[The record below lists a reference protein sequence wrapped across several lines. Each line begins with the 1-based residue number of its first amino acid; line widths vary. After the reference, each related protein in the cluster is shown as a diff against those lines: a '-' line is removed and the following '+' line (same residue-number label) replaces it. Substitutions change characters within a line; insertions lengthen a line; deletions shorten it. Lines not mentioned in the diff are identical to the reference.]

1 MPTIRIYPGVL
12 SRILARA
19 KHAGRIEIGG
29 FLVGQV
35 VGNQILIKG
44 ASFPRQSGTATH
56 VTINDA
62 DMARLADELHRQGE
76 GNVILGWWH
85 THPGMGAH
93 FMSGTDI
100 ATQQR
105 YQAIFPKAIAMI
117 VDPLKFTRSLDIDDL
132 DLHIY
137 RAVKGDA
144 KEYRYSLVHEPKEV
158 IPDLT
163 KLLLRLDATTHVVL
177 EDTWFE
183 RMIRE
188 LIGEHVTTAEFT
200 ERLGQFIEVA
210 VVFGIISI
218 MLLLVILSIFSLAG

>member
-1 MPTIRIYPGVL
+1 MATIRIYPGVL
-12 SRILARA
+12 SRILARS
-19 KHAGRIEIGG
+19 KQAGRVEIGG

-35 VGNQILIKG
+35 VGSRILVKG

-62 DMARLADELHRQGE
+62 DMARLAEELYKQGD
-76 GNVILGWWH
+76 GDVILGWWH

-117 VDPLKFTRSLDIDDL
+117 VDPQKFTRSLDLEDL

-137 RAVKGDA
+137 RVVKSGA
-144 KEYRYSLVHEPKEV
+144 KDLRYSLVHEPKEV

-163 KLLLRLDATTHVVL
+163 KLLLRLEAATHIVL

-183 RMIRE
+183 RMLRE
-188 LIGEHVTTAEFT
+188 LVGEHITTAEFT
-200 ERLGQFIEVA
+200 ERAGQFIEV
-210 VVFGIISI
+210 VVAFSVISVMI
-218 MLLLVILSIFSLAG
+218 LLILLSVFSL

>member
-1 MPTIRIYPGVL
+1 MATIRIYPGVL

-19 KHAGRIEIGG
+19 KQAGRVEIGG

-35 VGNQILIKG
+35 VGNRILVKG

-62 DMARLADELHRQGE
+62 DMARLADELHKQGD
-76 GNVILGWWH
+76 GDVILGWYH
-85 THPGMGAH
+85 THPSMGAH

-100 ATQQR
+100 ATQLR

-117 VDPLKFTRSLDIDDL
+117 VDPSKFLRSLDIDDL

-137 RAVKGDA
+137 RVVKDKA
-144 KEYRYSLVHEPKEV
+144 KDLRYSLVHEPKEV

-163 KLLLRLDATTHVVL
+163 KLLIRLEATTHVVL

-188 LIGEHVTTAEFT
+188 LVGERVTTSEFT
-200 ERLGQFIEVA
+200 ERAGQFIEVVLA
-210 VVFGIISI
+210 FGVISV
-218 MLLLVILSIFSLAG
+218 MLLLILLSVFSLIG